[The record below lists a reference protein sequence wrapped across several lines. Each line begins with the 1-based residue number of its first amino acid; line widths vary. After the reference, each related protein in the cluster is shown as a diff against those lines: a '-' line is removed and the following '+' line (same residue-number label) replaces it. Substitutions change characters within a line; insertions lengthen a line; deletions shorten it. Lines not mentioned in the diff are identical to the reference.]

1 MFKSLRIKFNKVQ
14 PTEEN
19 HEKGHGSHPSHQAQ
33 PSPGQEENKNEETSL
48 KTKRTP
54 ITSEEP
60 HTKTQDK
67 DSEKNSSRD
76 LTTKP
81 DPQSSM
87 EPSRTKSEQ
96 KEMGTENEEAIS
108 PKSKPPGAPVIN
120 EYADAQLHNLVQR
133 MRQRTALYKK
143 KMIDGELS
151 SPEASPQKAKPTAVA
166 PTQESD
172 SKLKKEDYQG
182 MLCWK
187 FQKAPL
193 REYLK
198 KIRLPGSIDSHTDRL
213 YLLWLLLVTIAYNW
227 NCWFIPLRLF
237 FPYQTPDNTLY
248 WLIVDIICDIIYVSD
263 MLFIQPRIQFVKGGD
278 IIVEPNELKKHYKS
292 SIKYQLDV
300 ASVIPFD
307 VLYFFFGFNPVFRT
321 NRVLKYTSFFE
332 FNHHL
337 ESIMEK
343 AYIYRVIRTTGYL
356 LFILH
361 INACIYY
368 WASSYEGIGTTRWV
382 YNGEGNKYLR
392 CYYWAVRTLITIGG
406 LPEPQTTFEII
417 FQLLNFFSGVFV
429 FSSLIGQM
437 RDVIGAATANQNNF
451 RASMDNTTAYMNTYS
466 IPQIVQTRVR
476 TWFEY
481 TWDSQRMLD
490 ESDLLETLPGT
501 MQLSLAID
509 MNFSIISKVELFK
522 NCDNQ
527 MIYDM
532 LLRLKSTIYLP
543 GDFVCKKGEIGKEM
557 YIIKHGEV
565 QVLGGPDGTK
575 VLVTLKA
582 GAVFGEISLLA
593 SGGGNRRTA
602 NVVAHG
608 FANLLTLDKKTLQ
621 EILVHYPDSEKLLMK
636 KARVLLKQKG
646 GNKEATPPR
655 KGLALLFQPK
665 EKTPKMFRALL
676 GGTGDIGRLL
686 KLKREQEAQVTR
698 QNQLREE
705 KCESPKE
712 EEDKGKE
719 NEDKGKE
726 NEDKGREPAEKTRDK
741 SKCKESSIAAEEMP
755 PSVER
760 AVLPRGTSNQSLIIS
775 MAPSAEAGEEV
786 LTIEVKEKAEQ

>member
-33 PSPGQEENKNEETSL
+33 QSPGQEENKSEEMSL

-60 HTKTQDK
+60 HIKTQDK

-81 DPQSSM
+81 DPQSPM
-87 EPSRTKSEQ
+87 ESSRTKSEQ

-143 KMIDGELS
+143 KLIDGELS

-522 NCDNQ
+522 
-527 MIYDM
+527 
-532 LLRLKSTIYLP
+532 
-543 GDFVCKKGEIGKEM
+543 GEIGKEM

-686 KLKREQEAQVTR
+686 KLKREQEAQ
-698 QNQLREE
+698 E
-705 KCESPKE
+705 KCESPK

-726 NEDKGREPAEKTRDK
+726 NEDKGREPAEKTPDK

>member
-429 FSSLIGQM
+429 FSSLIGQ
-437 RDVIGAATANQNNF
+437 
-451 RASMDNTTAYMNTYS
+451 
-466 IPQIVQTRVR
+466 
-476 TWFEY
+476 
-481 TWDSQRMLD
+481 
-490 ESDLLETLPGT
+490 
-501 MQLSLAID
+501 
-509 MNFSIISKVELFK
+509 

-698 QNQLREE
+698 QNQLREVMDRE

-726 NEDKGREPAEKTRDK
+726 NEDKGREPAEKTPDK